1 MMSYEMRWN
10 SACATMLS
18 ESGMDM
24 KELLQQKHLKQY
36 FLNAVKME
44 KLSQA
49 SANSFLYRLYYL
61 GLLLDIDLLVGEG
74 SVRTVPDLSDEH
86 PAIHAALRWEAIAP
100 DKEKLTLIVEP
111 YIRAARSTV
120 KRIFQMLASERST
133 QQ

>member
-10 SACATMLS
+10 SACATILS
-18 ESGMDM
+18 ESGLDM

-86 PAIHAALRWEAIAP
+86 PAIHAALRWEAIAQ

-111 YIRAARSTV
+111 YIRAAASTV
-120 KRIFQMLASERST
+120 KRIFQVLASERST

>member
-1 MMSYEMRWN
+1 MMSYEIRWN

-24 KELLQQKHLKQY
+24 KELLQQKYLKEY

-49 SANSFLYRLYYL
+49 AANSLLYRLYYL

-74 SVRTVPDLSDEH
+74 SVRTVPDLSDDH
-86 PAIHAALRWEAIAP
+86 PAIHAAVRWEAIAP

-111 YIRAARSTV
+111 YINAARSTV
-120 KRIFQMLASERST
+120 KRIFQVLAYERTT